1 MSRQMMITIP
11 ADDLVCVRV
20 GTLGEYQ
27 EKRRLA
33 DATPE
38 ERCKTERTPTTF
50 QAMFGLPSKVEMREA
65 LSL

>member
-1 MSRQMMITIP
+1 MSRQLMITIP

-27 EKRRLA
+27 EKRRQA
-33 DATPE
+33 AMTSE
-38 ERCKTERTPTTF
+38 ERCETERTPTTL
-50 QAMFGLPSKVEMREA
+50 QEMFGLPSKVAMREA